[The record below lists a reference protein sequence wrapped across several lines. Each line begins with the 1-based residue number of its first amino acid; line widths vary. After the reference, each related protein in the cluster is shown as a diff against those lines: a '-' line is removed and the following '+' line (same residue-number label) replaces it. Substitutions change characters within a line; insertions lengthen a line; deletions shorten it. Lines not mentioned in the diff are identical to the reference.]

1 MKKVKRAEKRN
12 KIPNKDLLDIG
23 KAAKLAGMTYGQYVA
38 KMGLQ
43 GVLCM
48 KKLYQTNKD
57 FKEYVDRYMRNR
69 DVTLEEVLS
78 YKQTQL
84 VGEMYKEQAE
94 EMKNI
99 KAKQQM
105 GE

>member
-1 MKKVKRAEKRN
+1 
-12 KIPNKDLLDIG
+12 
-23 KAAKLAGMTYGQYVA
+23 
-38 KMGLQ
+38 
-43 GVLCM
+43 M

-99 KAKQQM
+99 KAKYQM

>member
-1 MKKVKRAEKRN
+1 
-12 KIPNKDLLDIG
+12 
-23 KAAKLAGMTYGQYVA
+23 
-38 KMGLQ
+38 
-43 GVLCM
+43 M

-57 FKEYVDRYMRNR
+57 FKNYVDSYMRNK

-78 YKQTQL
+78 YKQTKL
-84 VGEMYKEQAE
+84 VGEMYKEQEE

-99 KAKQQM
+99 KAEYQM

>member
-1 MKKVKRAEKRN
+1 
-12 KIPNKDLLDIG
+12 
-23 KAAKLAGMTYGQYVA
+23 
-38 KMGLQ
+38 
-43 GVLCM
+43 M

-57 FKEYVDRYMRNR
+57 FNDYVDRYMRNR

-99 KAKQQM
+99 KAK
-105 GE
+105 

>member
-1 MKKVKRAEKRN
+1 
-12 KIPNKDLLDIG
+12 
-23 KAAKLAGMTYGQYVA
+23 
-38 KMGLQ
+38 
-43 GVLCM
+43 M

-57 FKEYVDRYMRNR
+57 FKDYVDSYMRNKN
-69 DVTLEEVLS
+69 VTLEEVLS

-84 VGEMYKEQAE
+84 VGEMYKEQEE

-99 KAKQQM
+99 NAEQQM